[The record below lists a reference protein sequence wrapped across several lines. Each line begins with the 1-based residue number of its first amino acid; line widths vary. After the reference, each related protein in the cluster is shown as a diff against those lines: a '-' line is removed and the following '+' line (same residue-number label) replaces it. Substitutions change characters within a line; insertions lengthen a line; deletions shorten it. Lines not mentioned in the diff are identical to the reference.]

1 MVCFERSILFS
12 SFFPFIYLFLS
23 CFLFWLFDTT
33 RTRKGFVK
41 IRENPRELF
50 PDWFPKDARFHSLFG
65 ICKGFRK
72 KLGKRL
78 QSSLC
83 ILFLRKK
90 PNVFTIRSCNYYHD
104 ERKADSDRW
113 GTHYLS
119 RSNANNES
127 TGNSS
132 LSSGIPLLFS
142 FTLYFF
148 WFRLSLSFILFFSFS
163 LLFFFPAG
171 RNSIARER
179 DKSFWR
185 HSNLPS
191 PSYVG

>member
-1 MVCFERSILFS
+1 MVCFERSILFFLV
-12 SFFPFIYLFLS
+12 FFYLFILF
-23 CFLFWLFDTT
+23 CFLFGFFETT
-33 RTRKGFVK
+33 RTRKGLVK
-41 IRENPRELF
+41 IREKPLELF
-50 PDWFPKDARFHSLFG
+50 PDWFSKDARFHSLFG
-65 ICKGFRK
+65 ICKGFQK

-104 ERKADSDRW
+104 ERKADSDQW

-142 FTLYFF
+142 FISFF
-148 WFRLSLSFILFFSFS
+148 FNFVFLC
-163 LLFFFPAG
+163 LLFYSYPFLLSSPSAE
-171 RNSIARER
+171 RNSIEQER

-185 HSNLPS
+185 HSNLPR